1 MQIERLRALMA
12 NDAMLQPV
20 TAVRPEPSGPS
31 FSQVLNRAL
40 SQVDGDQASADKAIE
55 ALATG
60 ETNDLAA
67 VMIASE
73 RANLSLG
80 LTIQVRNKMLEAYQ
94 EIMRMPL

>member
-1 MQIERLRALMA
+1 MQIERVRALLA
-12 NDAMLQPV
+12 SEAMLQPE
-20 TAVRPEPSGPS
+20 TEPRPVPGGPS
-31 FSQVLNRAL
+31 FSQVLNQAL
-40 SQVDGDQASADKAIE
+40 SQVEQDQVSAGEAIE

-60 ETNDLAA
+60 EINDIAA

-80 LTIQVRNKMLEAYQ
+80 LTIQVRNKLLEAYQ

>member
-1 MQIERLRALMA
+1 MQIERLRAMLGSE
-12 NDAMLQPV
+12 AMLQPE
-20 TAVRPEPSGPS
+20 TPRPVSGGPS
-31 FSQVLNRAL
+31 FSQVLNQAL
-40 SQVDGDQASADKAIE
+40 SQVEQDQLSVDKAIE

-60 ETNDLAA
+60 EINDIAA